1 VTPPR
6 NDESIHFP
14 DYQQLHQTGW
24 TVGSTHGR
32 YCIAWRGA
40 DEAVF
45 LWEDG
50 RWQLLG
56 NRSAVRPA
64 A

>member
-1 VTPPR
+1 MTPADDP
-6 NDESIHFP
+6 SSFP
-14 DYQQLHQTGW
+14 DFQQLRQTGW
-24 TVGSTHGR
+24 TVGNIVGR
-32 YCIAWRGA
+32 YCMAWRGA

-50 RWQLLG
+50 RWHLLG

>member
-1 VTPPR
+1 MTPTQDSVP
-6 NDESIHFP
+6 FP
-14 DYQQLHQTGW
+14 DFELLRRTGW
-24 TVGSTHGR
+24 TVGNVVGR
-32 YCIAWRGA
+32 YCIAWRGS

-45 LWEDG
+45 FWEDG
-50 RWQLLG
+50 RWHLLG

>member
-1 VTPPR
+1 MTPPT
-6 NDESIHFP
+6 DEPTPFP
-14 DYQQLHQTGW
+14 DFHQLHQTGW
-24 TVGSTHGR
+24 TVGNIVGR

-56 NRSAVRPA
+56 NRSAARPA